1 MLSRHSK
8 RTTWETQGGHIEA
21 GETSM
26 EAAKRELYE
35 ESGVTD
41 AEIIPVC
48 DYNAW
53 CKAGNANGVV
63 FAAVIKTP
71 GELPES
77 EMAEVKFFDQLPD
90 ELTYPLVTPVLFEET
105 GKAVTRLN

>member
-1 MLSRHSK
+1 MD
-8 RTTWETQGGHIEA
+8 
-21 GETSM
+21 
-26 EAAKRELYE
+26 AAKRELYE

-53 CKAGNANGVV
+53 CKAGDANGVV
-63 FAAVIKTP
+63 FAAVVKVP

-77 EMAEVKFFDQLPD
+77 EMAEVKFFDKLPE

-105 GKAVTRLN
+105 SRTARKFYYLKQL

>member
-1 MLSRHSK
+1 MLSRHSR

-21 GETSM
+21 DETPL
-26 EAAKRELYE
+26 EAARRELFE

-41 AEIIPVC
+41 AELIEVC

-53 CKAGNANGVV
+53 CEAGNANGVV
-63 FAAVIKTP
+63 FTAVINKP

-77 EMAEVKFFDQLPD
+77 EMAEVKFFDSLPD
-90 ELTYPLVTPVLFEET
+90 ELTYPFVTPVLFEKTSAEFC
-105 GKAVTRLN
+105 L